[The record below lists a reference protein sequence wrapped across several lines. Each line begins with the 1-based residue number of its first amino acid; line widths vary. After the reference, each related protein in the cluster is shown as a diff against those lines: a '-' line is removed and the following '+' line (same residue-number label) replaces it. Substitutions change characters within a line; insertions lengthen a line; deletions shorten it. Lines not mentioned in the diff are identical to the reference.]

1 MITLIQNKEEKQKI
15 AREVLNNLPEWFG
28 IPESI
33 DEYVENVKNLHFW
46 IEKDKNIIKGFIAL
60 KENSNYTCE
69 IYVIGIL
76 KQYQNSGIGKSLFN
90 EFYKYAKNNNYE
102 FIQVKTVKEGFY
114 NCYDITNKFY
124 KSLGFKEFECFPTL
138 WDKSNPCQ
146 IYIKYIKK

>member
-1 MITLIQNKEEKQKI
+1 MPF
-15 AREVLNNLPEWFG
+15 R
-28 IPESI
+28 
-33 DEYVENVKNLHFW
+33 

-60 KENSNYTCE
+60 KEDSNYTCE